1 MKGSLSDRRKILTN
15 ENNNQQKNEK
25 FIGNINYMWKYIHFL
40 TTKMSWDEV
49 KHYVGL
55 LTQLCIINIL

>member
-1 MKGSLSDRRKILTN
+1 MKGSLSDSRKILTN

-55 LTQLCIINIL
+55 LT